1 MNDMNKSPYLKVAA
15 RDCGPE
21 AGCREVSSF
30 WEYADISKDAPTPSP
45 VEECIV
51 WPLFLQD
58 FLAFLLRVVARG
70 QNSSQASSGTI
81 TAAQTKGSSG
91 RTNKW
96 CRDPD
101 RVGRSGKTSWFS
113 FHLCCGSDP
122 RFVCVDEARPHP
134 PQLIGRTKNGRVIKE
149 LSFSRL
155 GQSGFSTP
163 EPVGL
168 LHK

>member
-1 MNDMNKSPYLKVAA
+1 MTVGQKL
-15 RDCGPE
+15 G
-21 AGCREVSSF
+21 AGKCQASGNMLTFPMTRQLLLRWRSAS
-30 WEYADISKDAPTPSP
+30 
-45 VEECIV
+45 
-51 WPLFLQD
+51 FLQD
-58 FLAFLLRVVARG
+58 FLAFLLRVVAGG

-91 RTNKW
+91 RNSRR

-101 RVGRSGKTSWFS
+101 WVGRSGKTSWFS

-149 LSFSRL
+149 LIFRRL
-155 GQSGFSTP
+155 GQSGVSTP

>member
-1 MNDMNKSPYLKVAA
+1 MNKSPNLKVAP
-15 RDCGPE
+15 RDRGPE
-21 AGCREVSSF
+21 VGCREVSSF
-30 WEYADISKDAPTPSP
+30 WEYADISNDAPTPSP

-58 FLAFLLRVVARG
+58 FLAILLRVVAGG
-70 QNSSQASSGTI
+70 QNSSQASSGTN

-91 RTNKW
+91 RNSRR

-101 RVGRSGKTSWFS
+101 WVGRSGKTSWFS
-113 FHLCCGSDP
+113 FRLCCGSDP
-122 RFVCVDEARPHP
+122 RFVCVGEARPHP

-149 LSFSRL
+149 LIFRRL
-155 GQSGFSTP
+155 GQSGVSTP